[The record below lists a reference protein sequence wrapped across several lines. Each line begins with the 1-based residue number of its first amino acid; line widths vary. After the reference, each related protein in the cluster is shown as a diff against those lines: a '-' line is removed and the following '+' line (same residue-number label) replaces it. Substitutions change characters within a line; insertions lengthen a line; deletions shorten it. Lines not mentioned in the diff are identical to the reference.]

1 MDTILQFDYSV
12 IFWIQAHMV
21 NPFLT
26 PFMYGISK
34 ISSSGAIWII
44 LGLILLGMKKY
55 RLIGL
60 TIMISLFLVLIVG
73 DLSLKHLVG
82 RLRPFV
88 DFPNV
93 RLVATPPAA
102 TSYSFPSGHAFSSF
116 AAAIAIY
123 IGFSHI
129 DTRKRILGVIAIIIA
144 TMIAFSRVY
153 LFVHYPTDVLAGWII
168 AVLMMFCSAWLINK
182 FSMKQQFV

>member
-153 LFVHYPTDVLAGWII
+153 LFVHYPTDVLAGAALGII
-168 AVLMMFCSAWLINK
+168 DGIVSWYIGNY
-182 FSMKQQFV
+182 VYNYV

>member
-73 DLSLKHLVG
+73 DLS
-82 RLRPFV
+82 
-88 DFPNV
+88 
-93 RLVATPPAA
+93 
-102 TSYSFPSGHAFSSF
+102 
-116 AAAIAIY
+116 
-123 IGFSHI
+123 
-129 DTRKRILGVIAIIIA
+129 
-144 TMIAFSRVY
+144 
-153 LFVHYPTDVLAGWII
+153 
-168 AVLMMFCSAWLINK
+168 
-182 FSMKQQFV
+182 